1 MKVITITTKTIG
13 NVIKDTIEAY
23 EAKKIEDKGSYYA
36 VFINDNYEIRFV
48 KDNYRIEIIG

>member
-13 NVIKDTIEAY
+13 NVIKDTIETY